1 MEDAAREVEQVVRA
15 ALVRIRPGAVGL
27 DADADLAAEA
37 GLDSV
42 EVMDLVMAI
51 EDRLDISIPVETL
64 SQAHTIRGLC
74 SGILGL
80 SRSRTS

>member
-1 MEDAAREVEQVVRA
+1 MEDAAREVEQVVRT
-15 ALVRIRPGAVGL
+15 ALVRIRPGAEGL
-27 DADADLAAEA
+27 DPDADLAAEA
-37 GLDSV
+37 GADSV

-74 SGILGL
+74 SGIHGL
-80 SRSRTS
+80 SRSRTP

>member
-1 MEDAAREVEQVVRA
+1 
-15 ALVRIRPGAVGL
+15 
-27 DADADLAAEA
+27 
-37 GLDSV
+37 
-42 EVMDLVMAI
+42 MAI

-80 SRSRTS
+80 SRSRTP

>member
-1 MEDAAREVEQVVRA
+1 MQAAADEVEQIVRA
-15 ALVRIRPGAVGL
+15 ALAGVRPGAAGL
-27 DADADLAAEA
+27 HPDADLAAEA

-51 EDRLDISIPVETL
+51 EDKLDLSIPVETL

-74 SGILGL
+74 AGILGL
-80 SRSRTS
+80 TRSRAS